1 MKALQ
6 KFGHGYVPK
15 DGGKVVTVRYNI
27 GDPVDPA
34 QFTDAQWNE
43 AVAIG
48 RIDGPPRKA
57 AAGGGTTAHD
67 IADQLDAEAKAAA
80 SKALDAKMQADAAAA
95 RAADARAD
103 AEKLDKTPKKS
114 LAEKEAEAK
123 EEAAKAV
130 AAAAAGYKPK
140 K

>member
-6 KFGHGYVPK
+6 KFGHGYVPNGS
-15 DGGKVVTVRYNI
+15 DKVVNVRYNV

-48 RIDGPPRKA
+48 RIDGPPRKS
-57 AAGGGTTAHD
+57 AGGGTTAHD
-67 IADQLDAEAKAAA
+67 IADQLDAQAKLLA
-80 SKALDAKMQADAAAA
+80 SKALDAKMEADAATA

-114 LAEKEAEAK
+114 IAEKESEAK
-123 EEAAKAV
+123 EEAAKA
-130 AAAAAGYKPK
+130 AAAAAAAAK
-140 K
+140 KKL